1 VTSDTAALEQAAAS
15 PYVSLTT
22 FRRNGV
28 GVATP
33 VWAARSGDELA
44 VITVEGTGKLKRLAA
59 NALVELR
66 PCDLRGRVADDAPT
80 WTGRAT
86 VLRDPAAIAEIRRA
100 IARKY
105 LTARVGDVLNA
116 LTLGVFRRTPRAGI
130 RIVLD

>member
-1 VTSDTAALEQAAAS
+1 MTADHAALERAAAS
-15 PYVSLTT
+15 PYISLTT

-44 VITVEGTGKLKRLAA
+44 VITVDGTGKTKRLAK
-59 NALVELR
+59 NDRVELR
-66 PCDLRGRVADDAPT
+66 PCDVRGRVAQDAPT

-86 VLRDPAAIAEIRRA
+86 VVRDPAAIAEVRRA
-100 IARKY
+100 ITRKY
-105 LTARVGDVLNA
+105 VSARVGDALNA